1 MKFLFRFISGR
12 HRGTPLYHAAKR
24 GPLNTSS
31 LISNLFKLSANLLVM
46 NDDCQTP
53 LDVARVKGNVNVV
66 KATECFLKI
75 IYVYS
80 LVGCGSFTG
89 QDLLKCLFLSSF
101 QEKCGYYFGWLFY
114 QLVPEII
121 QNLSSWSLPYI
132 LHCRMLRYLKMSK
145 AVRMQNKN
153 LKK

>member
-12 HRGTPLYHAAKR
+12 HGGTPLHHAAKR
-24 GPLNTSS
+24 GLLNTSS
-31 LISNLFKLSANLLVM
+31 LIGNLFELSTNPLVM

-66 KATECFLKI
+66 KAIEDYI
-75 IYVYS
+75 VYS

-89 QDLLKCLFLSSF
+89 QDLLKCLFLSCF
-101 QEKCGYYFGWLFY
+101 QEKFGWLFY

-121 QNLSSWSLPYI
+121 QNLSSWSWPYI
-132 LHCRMLRYLKMSK
+132 LLCRMLKHLKMSK
-145 AVRMQNKN
+145 AVMMQNKI